1 LTNLRQPKPIV
12 SLLSTLVD
20 RQVRRLL
27 KAGPVARTIAGQNLP
42 TTNPE
47 LVEPYTASSGNG
59 R

>member
-1 LTNLRQPKPIV
+1 MLRV